1 MTNEEIEA
9 ELSRAKAEGMNRRDR
24 KKYKRELENPGR
36 DSDGRPSWY
45 DEKKHGKWKSRY
57 SDVYSAYMEVLG
69 REPES
74 MQMLSGWGG
83 LSYDRLLRLISTSD
97 EARSRGVDPA
107 DYGNEVVDPE
117 TLSGSRREWY
127 DAWQEYHP
135 GETFYSGLWDH
146 LDGIKDVG
154 NINFYRALEEG
165 SVIKDPNNLY
175 VITPRA
181 LEQYNSE
188 NDNRIVIYGTN
199 AGVPVIAP
207 KDADIEW
214 HNVDSFSNDDFS
226 EYVSGAY
233 GGQFGDTEFAMRSTT
248 GNPTSG
254 LMDAARDFAGDL
266 GIGRDLFDV
275 GAATVSP
282 MFAAPALSRVGLGD
296 QAYFITDPLGITSGI
311 MYGSEGM
318 QRNATGGADL
328 FDADVEDVQKA
339 QGVGQAVV
347 QFALNFVPGVGTA
360 LSIGFG
366 ALRNAN
372 QAAAGTQSWGDAFV
386 QTGIAAATSY
396 FAPGGDGI
404 GAAFQTAALQGA
416 SGTLSAMMT
425 RDPDT
430 GERMSFGDALERGA
444 ISAVSSLATSG
455 FNAAIN
461 NTSFAPTTRT
471 GGFLQGSAV
480 GAGTSYLT
488 GLALGTDPDDLGWNV
503 AQGAITGG
511 ISGAVAAEKRNDFYN
526 KKDPITGMTGYETA
540 SASAMQWGPPASG
553 DMPLTRDAGAWAGV
567 RNWATDWNPGP
578 PRGWDDTVRFGN
590 WAWDRA
596 TPWETGNETA
606 AREQRELR
614 ERFNIRGYR
623 EPSSFSIPDDWA
635 RDPFEGIGYEP
646 QGNFRL
652 RLGA

>member
-9 ELSRAKAEGMNRRDR
+9 ELSRAKADGMNRRDR

-45 DEKKHGKWKSRY
+45 NEEAHGKWRSRY

-83 LSYDRLLRLISTSD
+83 LSYDRLLGLLSLSD

-214 HNVDSFSNDDFS
+214 HNADSFSDDAYS

-266 GIGRDLFDV
+266 GIGRDLFDAV
-275 GAATVSP
+275 VAAAVVMNPAFLPVTAT
-282 MFAAPALSRVGLGD
+282 FAAPALSRVAGLDD
-296 QAYFITDPLGITSGI
+296 QAFFITDPLGVTSGLAH
-311 MYGSEGM
+311 GSEGM
-318 QRNATGGADL
+318 QRNLAGGMDLFNTSDAGRFQTVQGIGQGVVATVAGLATGGLA
-328 FDADVEDVQKA
+328 
-339 QGVGQAVV
+339 GVAV
-347 QFALNFVPGVGTA
+347 G
-360 LSIGFG
+360 G
-366 ALRNAN
+366 AIAAGRNAN
-372 QAAAGTQSWGDAFV
+372 LAAAGMQSWGDAFTNTLISTASSALMV
-386 QTGIAAATSY
+386 D
-396 FAPGGDGI
+396 GGGV
-404 GAAFQTAALQGA
+404 GAAFANAANSSVAGMLQTGLATGDWDAALEQGA
-416 SGTLSAMMT
+416 VSGL
-425 RDPDT
+425 
-430 GERMSFGDALERGA
+430 
-444 ISAVSSLATSG
+444 SSLASAG
-455 FNAAIN
+455 FNAAL
-461 NTSFAPTTRT
+461 SP
-471 GGFLQGSAV
+471 GSAGTGALY
-480 GAGTSYLT
+480 GAGSGMATAY
-488 GLALGTDPDDLGWNV
+488 GAGALLGMEGDELQNSV
-503 AQGAITGG
+503 INSGIQGAIRGG
-511 ISGAVAAEKRNDFYN
+511 ARGAANSELD
-526 KKDPITGMTGYETA
+526 T
-540 SASAMQWGPPASG
+540 PPAG
-553 DMPLTRDAGAWAGV
+553 GWRGV
-567 RNWATDWNPGP
+567 RDWATDWEL
-578 PRGWDDTVRFGN
+578 GN
-590 WAWDRA
+590 
-596 TPWETGNETA
+596 TPWGQSRIAGERAQA